1 MAPDH
6 ERYAQWDA
14 AYVLGALDS
23 AERREYEAHLEVCER
38 CRAAIGALAPMPG
51 LLGRLTAE
59 RAASIDADADAD
71 ADTDPDADSVD
82 ARPDV
87 LAVAATPPRDLVAH
101 VVARDRRRRR
111 RRRLVGLAAAL
122 AVVAFVVAI
131 PLTLARLAG
140 GASTSPGSDTAG
152 GGTPAIALDR
162 VVDSSL
168 SASVHLTP
176 EGWGTRID
184 MDCGYGQGGATPP
197 AGGWLYGLYVIDR
210 DGEES
215 QISTWRVAD
224 RDDVRL
230 TASTA
235 LARDDIR
242 RVEIRALPSGTA
254 LLGADPPRG
263 G

>member
-23 AERREYEAHLEVCER
+23 SERREYEAHLEVCER
-38 CRAAIGALAPMPG
+38 CRAAFAELAPMPG
-51 LLGRLTAE
+51 LLGRLTVE
-59 RAASIDADADAD
+59 QTASIDADAAV
-71 ADTDPDADSVD
+71 DPEAVD
-82 ARPDV
+82 ARPDA
-87 LAVAATPPRDLVAH
+87 LAVAAAPPRDLVAH

-122 AVVAFVVAI
+122 AVVALVVAI

-152 GGTPAIALDR
+152 PAAPAIALDR

-184 MDCGYGQGGATPP
+184 MDCGYGAGGATPP

-254 LLGADPPRG
+254 LLGADPPREG
-263 G
+263 